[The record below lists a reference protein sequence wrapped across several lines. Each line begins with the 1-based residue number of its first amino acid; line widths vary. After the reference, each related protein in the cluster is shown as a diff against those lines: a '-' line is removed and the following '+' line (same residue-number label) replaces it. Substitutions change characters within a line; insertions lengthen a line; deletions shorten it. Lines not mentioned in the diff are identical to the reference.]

1 MLGHGNKRSGG
12 LGVAARNYML
22 GAMFGPPPEKISEDK
37 RAILREVA
45 LTYRRVDR
53 ALKAQGASPPEHHH
67 AAYEAAVAA
76 YLRLDPDAPKERR
89 EASAIV
95 SAMIAHAIRA
105 DTDWFWFG
113 PDA

>member
-1 MLGHGNKRSGG
+1 M
-12 LGVAARNYML
+12 
-22 GAMFGPPPEKISEDK
+22 
-37 RAILREVA
+37 REVA
-45 LTYRRVDR
+45 LTCRRVDR

-76 YLRLDPDAPKERR
+76 YLRLDPDAPQERR

-95 SAMIAHAIRA
+95 STMIANAIHAN
-105 DTDWFWFG
+105 TDWFWFG